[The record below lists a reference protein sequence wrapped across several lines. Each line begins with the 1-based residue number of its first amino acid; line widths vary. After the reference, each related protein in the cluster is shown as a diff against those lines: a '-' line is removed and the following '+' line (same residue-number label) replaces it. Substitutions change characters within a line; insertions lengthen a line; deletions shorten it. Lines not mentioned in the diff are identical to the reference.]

1 MRPKPKLEVGCWCR
15 LGFLGDLARTWVSLS
30 RLSRPRRGRAARVPA
45 AGALA
50 SSTRP
55 RGLRSRPPL
64 RLRRTPPALR
74 AGKHAISGHETE
86 FWHADRAPSPEEGAP
101 PRRKPRSAE
110 SAGPMRRR
118 NGADS
123 CQNSDCWPEIA
134 SARTWR
140 GKRAACGSGEPAA
153 RNRGHANMKGRWGA
167 ACWRRSRGVGEDAGE
182 GGCDVPCGDAA
193 ALRERGC
200 DVPCG
205 DATAGRDTL
214 CCTVRATRA
223 RAQLCGCERAGQRKR
238 HWSESAGTQPCE
250 CSGGWGRGQC
260 GCARDLLARAL
271 EVPSC

>member
-1 MRPKPKLEVGCWCR
+1 MSPRLFGR
-15 LGFLGDLARTWVSLS
+15 LGEDMGFSVPPLASTAGPR
-30 RLSRPRRGRAARVPA
+30 RPRAA

-55 RGLRSRPPL
+55 RGLRSRLPL

-74 AGKHAISGHETE
+74 AGKHAFSGHETE
-86 FWHADRAPSPEEGAP
+86 FWHAERAPSPEEGAP

-140 GKRAACGSGEPAA
+140 GKRAACGSGEPVA
-153 RNRGHANMKGRWGA
+153 RNRGHANMKGCWGA

-182 GGCDVPCGDAA
+182 GARH
-193 ALRERGC
+193 ALRGCGSLAGMLLRG
-200 DVPCG
+200 
-205 DATAGRDTL
+205 
-214 CCTVRATRA
+214 ATR
-223 RAQLCGCERAGQRKR
+223 
-238 HWSESAGTQPCE
+238 
-250 CSGGWGRGQC
+250 
-260 GCARDLLARAL
+260 LAA
-271 EVPSC
+271 P